1 MQEEAKAKE
10 EEGIPDEEGWVKV
23 TRRGRRPVLP
33 RTEAASLRVLERE
46 RRKRARKEL
55 LNFYAWQHREAKME
69 RKQRPRPLPFSPAS
83 LGARPGPWPLLPA
96 AAGTQMWRAARPGC
110 GVGVSLGT
118 DFLIGSGVG
127 GPSLQHPPWRSP
139 RGSPAAAVGALG
151 LLRGCRALSSW
162 CRNLSASSKGPRG
175 RGWISSAHRV
185 QRGPLLDVIWGRGG
199 GSRVSTV
206 RVGER
211 ER

>member
-55 LNFYAWQHREAKME
+55 LNFYAWQHRETKME
-69 RKQRPRPLPFSPAS
+69 RKERPRPLCFSPAS
-83 LGARPGPWPLLPA
+83 LGAQPGPARPVATA
-96 AAGTQMWRAARPGC
+96 ASRGRNSEIWRAARPGC
-110 GVGVSLGT
+110 GAGVSLGT
-118 DFLIGSGVG
+118 DFPIGSGVG
-127 GPSLQHPPWRSP
+127 GPSLQHPPWWSP
-139 RGSPAAAVGALG
+139 RGSPTAAVGPLG

-175 RGWISSAHRV
+175 RGWISSAHWV

-199 GSRVSTV
+199 SRVSTV
-206 RVGER
+206 RV
-211 ER
+211 